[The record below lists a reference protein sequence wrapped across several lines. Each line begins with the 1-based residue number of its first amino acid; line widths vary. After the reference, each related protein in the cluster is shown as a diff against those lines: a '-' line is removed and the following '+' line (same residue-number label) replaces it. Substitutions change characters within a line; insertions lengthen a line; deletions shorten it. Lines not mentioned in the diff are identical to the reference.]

1 MLLRSTFLNCEIFE
15 NFIDVLED
23 NYIFRI
29 LWVGKCDSTWG
40 HDCFDSYRIIFL
52 FFGFQGHHFKIVGLP
67 NAPYISMNPNGQTA
81 DGSTTYKITGYL
93 PEVLDNLKV
102 SYARKW

>member
-1 MLLRSTFLNCEIFE
+1 MSEISAGRSGSLALL
-15 NFIDVLED
+15 
-23 NYIFRI
+23 
-29 LWVGKCDSTWG
+29 
-40 HDCFDSYRIIFL
+40 
-52 FFGFQGHHFKIVGLP
+52 KIVGLP

-102 SYARKW
+102 SYARK